1 MYVPSSSNHRTSVS
15 PAHLST
21 FTGSSVRSFS
31 PSYHRLLRPHPSSR
45 LYVIPAT
52 MTDGDKA
59 GPTTASNGQ
68 RPISYDTP
76 TYEGYSFPTARLRDT
91 LSDPA
96 KTPLCL
102 VACGSFSP
110 ITHLHLR
117 IFEMASDYCKLD
129 TEFEIMAGY
138 LSAVSDAYK
147 KTGLAPAKHRLKVA
161 CEQTSNWLQVD
172 TWEPFSPEYLP
183 TAKVLD
189 HFDYELNTVRGGAK
203 IVDADGNEIG
213 RKPYRIVLLAG
224 SDLIMTMSE
233 PGLWAPEDLNHILGK
248 YGAFI
253 VERAGTD
260 IDAALAHLQQWRDN
274 IYVIRQL
281 IQNDVSSTKIRNF
294 LKQGMSVLYLIP
306 TDVITYIIEN
316 GLYVDEYNTKK
327 KQPQL
332 EASATAVS
340 NVVLNGDAASGK
352 DEGGS
357 DADSG
362 VEA

>member
-1 MYVPSSSNHRTSVS
+1 MTTGD
-15 PAHLST
+15 ST
-21 FTGSSVRSFS
+21 RLPEETGR
-31 PSYHRLLRPHPSSR
+31 
-45 LYVIPAT
+45 I
-52 MTDGDKA
+52 
-59 GPTTASNGQ
+59 
-68 RPISYDTP
+68 ISYNLP
-76 TYEGYSFPTARLRDT
+76 TYDGYEFPTARLRDT
-91 LSDPA
+91 LTDPS
-96 KTPLCL
+96 KTPLAL

-129 TEFEIMAGY
+129 TNFEIMGGY

-147 KTGLAPAKHRLKVA
+147 KQGLAPAKHRVHMCQVA

-172 TWEPFSPEYLP
+172 TWEPFCPEYLP

-203 IVDADGNEIG
+203 IVDSDGKEVG

-233 PGLWAPEDLNHILGK
+233 PGLWAPEDLDHILGK

-260 IDAALAHLQQWRDN
+260 IDAALANLQAWKEN

-281 IQNDVSSTKIRNF
+281 IQNDISSTKIRNF

-306 TDVITYIIEN
+306 ASVINYIVEN
-316 GLYVDEYNTKK
+316 GLYVDEYNKK
-327 KQPQL
+327 IE
-332 EASATAVS
+332 EAEKKVK
-340 NVVLNGDAASGK
+340 NEEKHGK
-352 DEGGS
+352 VEEGVKDS

>member
-1 MYVPSSSNHRTSVS
+1 
-15 PAHLST
+15 
-21 FTGSSVRSFS
+21 
-31 PSYHRLLRPHPSSR
+31 
-45 LYVIPAT
+45 
-52 MTDGDKA
+52 MTDSDNSH
-59 GPTTASNGQ
+59 PRLPEET
-68 RPISYDTP
+68 RRIISYNLP
-76 TYEGYSFPTARLRDT
+76 TYDGYEFPTVRLRDT
-91 LSDPA
+91 LTDPS
-96 KTPLCL
+96 KTPLAL

-129 TEFEIMAGY
+129 TNFEVMGGY

-147 KTGLAPAKHRLKVA
+147 KQGLAPAKHRVHMCQVA
-161 CEQTSNWLQVD
+161 CEQTSSWLQVD
-172 TWEPFSPEYLP
+172 TWEPFCPEYLP

-203 IVDADGNEIG
+203 IVDAEGKEIG
-213 RKPYRIVLLAG
+213 RKPYKIVLLAG

-233 PGLWAPEDLNHILGK
+233 PGLWAPEDLDHILGK

-260 IDAALAHLQQWRDN
+260 IDAALANLQAWKEN

-281 IQNDVSSTKIRNF
+281 IQNDISSTKIRNF

-306 TDVITYIIEN
+306 ASVINYIVEN
-316 GLYVDEYNTKK
+316 GLYVDEYNKK
-327 KQPQL
+327 IEEAEKKVKAEEEKMAANKDKQ
-332 EASATAVS
+332 AVDDR
-340 NVVLNGDAASGK
+340 VK
-352 DEGGS
+352 DS

>member
-1 MYVPSSSNHRTSVS
+1 
-15 PAHLST
+15 
-21 FTGSSVRSFS
+21 
-31 PSYHRLLRPHPSSR
+31 
-45 LYVIPAT
+45 
-52 MTDGDKA
+52 MTESDKA
-59 GPTTASNGQ
+59 GLTAASNGQ

-76 TYEGYSFPTARLRDT
+76 TYDGYSFPTARLRDT

-129 TEFEIMAGY
+129 TEFEIMGGY

-147 KTGLAPAKHRLKVA
+147 KAGLAPAKHRVHMCQVA

-203 IVDADGNEIG
+203 IVDADGKEIG

-260 IDAALAHLQQWRDN
+260 IDAALAHLQKWRDN

-316 GLYVDEYNTKK
+316 GLYVDEYNA
-327 KQPQL
+327 KQHQQ
-332 EASATAVS
+332 SKQD
-340 NVVLNGDAASGK
+340 VVNKIEEVADKVAMDGSK
-352 DEGGS
+352 DEAAS

>member
-1 MYVPSSSNHRTSVS
+1 MPSNDDTSHLRAPDDSHRII
-15 PAHLST
+15 A
-21 FTGSSVRSFS
+21 
-31 PSYHRLLRPHPSSR
+31 YN
-45 LYVIPAT
+45 I
-52 MTDGDKA
+52 
-59 GPTTASNGQ
+59 
-68 RPISYDTP
+68 P
-76 TYEGYSFPTARLRDT
+76 TYDGYQFPTARLRDT
-91 LSDPA
+91 LTDSSKD
-96 KTPLCL
+96 PLCL

-117 IFEMASDYCKLD
+117 IFEMASDFCKLN
-129 TEFEIMAGY
+129 TNFEVMGGY

-147 KTGLAPAKHRLKVA
+147 KQGLAPAKHRVHMCQVA
-161 CEQTSNWLQVD
+161 CEQTSSWLQVD
-172 TWEPFSPEYLP
+172 TWEAFCPEYLP

-189 HFDYELNTVRGGAK
+189 HINYELNTVLGGAK

-233 PGLWAPEDLNHILGK
+233 PGVWAPEDLNHILGQ

-260 IDAALAHLQQWRDN
+260 IDAALASLKSWEKN

-281 IQNDVSSTKIRNF
+281 IQNDVSSTKIRSF

-306 TDVITYIIEN
+306 ASVINYIVEN
-316 GLYVDEYNTKK
+316 GLYVDDYSNGKLGGGMMA
-327 KQPQL
+327 KQIENGETVGNKEEV
-332 EASATAVS
+332 EA
-340 NVVLNGDAASGK
+340 NGK
-352 DEGGS
+352 ES

>member
-1 MYVPSSSNHRTSVS
+1 
-15 PAHLST
+15 
-21 FTGSSVRSFS
+21 
-31 PSYHRLLRPHPSSR
+31 
-45 LYVIPAT
+45 
-52 MTDGDKA
+52 MTDGDNSH
-59 GPTTASNGQ
+59 PRLPEETN
-68 RPISYDTP
+68 RIISYNLP
-76 TYEGYSFPTARLRDT
+76 TYDGYEFPTVRLRDT
-91 LSDPA
+91 LTDPS
-96 KTPLCL
+96 KTPLAL

-129 TEFEIMAGY
+129 TNFEVMGGY

-147 KTGLAPAKHRLKVA
+147 KQGLAPAKHRVHMCQVA
-161 CEQTSNWLQVD
+161 CEQTSSWLQVD
-172 TWEPFSPEYLP
+172 TWEPFCPEYLP

-203 IVDADGNEIG
+203 IVDAEGKEIG
-213 RKPYRIVLLAG
+213 RKPYKIVLLAG

-233 PGLWAPEDLNHILGK
+233 PGLWAPEDLDHILGK

-260 IDAALAHLQQWRDN
+260 IDAALANLQAWKEN

-281 IQNDVSSTKIRNF
+281 IQNDISSTKIRNF

-306 TDVITYIIEN
+306 ASVINYIVEN
-316 GLYVDEYNTKK
+316 GLYVDEYNKK
-327 KQPQL
+327 IEEAEKKVKAEEEKMAANKDKQ
-332 EASATAVS
+332 AVDDR
-340 NVVLNGDAASGK
+340 VK
-352 DEGGS
+352 DS

>member
-1 MYVPSSSNHRTSVS
+1 
-15 PAHLST
+15 
-21 FTGSSVRSFS
+21 
-31 PSYHRLLRPHPSSR
+31 
-45 LYVIPAT
+45 
-52 MTDGDKA
+52 MTDGDNSHLRLPEESHKK
-59 GPTTASNGQ
+59 
-68 RPISYDTP
+68 ISYNVP
-76 TYEGYSFPTARLRDT
+76 TYDGYEFPTARLRDT
-91 LSDPA
+91 LTDPS
-96 KTPLCL
+96 KTPLAL

-129 TEFEIMAGY
+129 TDFEIMAGY

-147 KTGLAPAKHRLKVA
+147 KQGLAPAKHRVHMCQVA
-161 CEQTSNWLQVD
+161 CEQTSSWLQVD

-203 IVDADGNEIG
+203 VVDEDGKEIG

-233 PGLWAPEDLNHILGK
+233 PGVWAPEDLDHILGK

-260 IDAALAHLQQWRDN
+260 IDAALANLQSWKQN

-306 TDVITYIIEN
+306 ASVINYIVEN
-316 GLYVDEYNTKK
+316 GLYVDEYNKK
-327 KQPQL
+327 LEEVKKVKTEEEKMVANKEKQ
-332 EASATAVS
+332 EADD
-340 NVVLNGDAASGK
+340 GIK
-352 DEGGS
+352 ES

>member
-1 MYVPSSSNHRTSVS
+1 
-15 PAHLST
+15 
-21 FTGSSVRSFS
+21 
-31 PSYHRLLRPHPSSR
+31 
-45 LYVIPAT
+45 
-52 MTDGDKA
+52 MTDGENA
-59 GPTTASNGQ
+59 HLRLPEETHRT
-68 RPISYDTP
+68 ISYNLP
-76 TYEGYSFPTARLRDT
+76 TYDGYEFPTVRLRDT
-91 LSDPA
+91 LTDPS
-96 KTPLCL
+96 KTPLAL

-129 TEFEIMAGY
+129 TNFEVMGGY

-147 KTGLAPAKHRLKVA
+147 KQGLAPAKHRVHMCQVA
-161 CEQTSNWLQVD
+161 CEQTSSWLQVD
-172 TWEPFSPEYLP
+172 TWEPFCPEYLP

-203 IVDADGNEIG
+203 VVDSEGKEID
-213 RKPYRIVLLAG
+213 RKPYKIVLLAG

-233 PGLWAPEDLNHILGK
+233 PGVWAPEDLDHILGK

-260 IDAALAHLQQWRDN
+260 IDAALANLQAWKEN

-281 IQNDVSSTKIRNF
+281 IQNDISSTKIRNF

-306 TDVITYIIEN
+306 ASVINYIVEN
-316 GLYVDEYNTKK
+316 GLYVDEYNKKIEEAEKKAKTEGDKNPAHKK
-327 KQPQL
+327 KQD
-332 EASATAVS
+332 VDD
-340 NVVLNGDAASGK
+340 GIK
-352 DEGGS
+352 DS

>member
-1 MYVPSSSNHRTSVS
+1 
-15 PAHLST
+15 
-21 FTGSSVRSFS
+21 
-31 PSYHRLLRPHPSSR
+31 
-45 LYVIPAT
+45 
-52 MTDGDKA
+52 MTDDDRSGLAGTSPEKDIPFDK
-59 GPTTASNGQ
+59 
-68 RPISYDTP
+68 P
-76 TYEGYSFPTARLRDT
+76 TYEGYSFPTIRLRQT
-91 LSDPA
+91 LVDPT
-96 KTPLCL
+96 KIPLCL

-117 IFEMASDYCKLD
+117 IFEMASDFCKLD
-129 TEFEIMAGY
+129 TEFEIMGGY

-147 KTGLAPAKHRLKVA
+147 KQGLAPAKHRIHMCQVA
-161 CEQTSNWLQVD
+161 CEQTSSWLQVD
-172 TWEPFSPEYLP
+172 TWEALSPEYLP

-189 HFDYELNTVRGGAK
+189 HFDYQLNTVCGGAK
-203 IVDADGNEIG
+203 IVDAAGNEVG

-260 IDAALAHLQQWRDN
+260 IDAALAHLQKWRDN

-306 TDVITYIIEN
+306 ASVINYIVEN
-316 GLYVDEYNTKK
+316 GLYTDDYNAQQK
-327 KQPQL
+327 L
-332 EASATAVS
+332 AAGS
-340 NVVLNGDAASGK
+340 NGVSGK
-352 DEGGS
+352 LLTNGKPEDSKGRSGGN

>member
-1 MYVPSSSNHRTSVS
+1 
-15 PAHLST
+15 
-21 FTGSSVRSFS
+21 
-31 PSYHRLLRPHPSSR
+31 
-45 LYVIPAT
+45 
-52 MTDGDKA
+52 MTETDKA
-59 GPTTASNGQ
+59 GLAGPG
-68 RPISYDTP
+68 PISYDTP

-117 IFEMASDYCKLD
+117 IFEMASDFCKLD
-129 TEFEIMAGY
+129 TEFEIMGGY

-147 KTGLAPAKHRLKVA
+147 KAGLAPAKHRVHMCQVA

-172 TWEPFSPEYLP
+172 TWEALSPEYLP

-189 HFDYELNTVRGGAK
+189 HFDYELNTIRGGAK
-203 IVDADGNEIG
+203 IIDANGKEIG

-233 PGLWAPEDLNHILGK
+233 PGLWAPEDLDHILGK

-316 GLYVDEYNTKK
+316 GLYVDEYNTKQ
-327 KQPQL
+327 KQAKQ
-332 EASATAVS
+332 
-340 NVVLNGDAASGK
+340 DAANKVADKAAMNGSADSGIS
-352 DEGGS
+352 EVAS

>member
-1 MYVPSSSNHRTSVS
+1 MADVAN
-15 PAHLST
+15 AHLRQPEEAHKT
-21 FTGSSVRSFS
+21 
-31 PSYHRLLRPHPSSR
+31 
-45 LYVIPAT
+45 
-52 MTDGDKA
+52 
-59 GPTTASNGQ
+59 
-68 RPISYDTP
+68 ISYDLP
-76 TYEGYSFPTARLRDT
+76 TYDGYEFPTARLRDT
-91 LSDPA
+91 LTDPS
-96 KTPLCL
+96 KTPLAL

-129 TEFEIMAGY
+129 TDFEVMGGY

-147 KTGLAPAKHRLKVA
+147 KQGLAPAKHRVHMCQVA
-161 CEQTSNWLQVD
+161 CEQTSSWLQVD
-172 TWEPFSPEYLP
+172 TWEPFCPEYLP

-189 HFDYELNTVRGGAK
+189 HFDHELNTVRGGAK
-203 IVDADGNEIG
+203 IVDSEGKEIG
-213 RKPYRIVLLAG
+213 RKPYKIVLLAG

-233 PGLWAPEDLNHILGK
+233 PGVWAPEDLDHILGK

-260 IDAALAHLQQWRDN
+260 IDAALASLQSWKSN
-274 IYVIRQL
+274 IYVIPQL

-306 TDVITYIIEN
+306 ASVINYIVEN
-316 GLYVDEYNTKK
+316 GLYVDEYNKK
-327 KQPQL
+327 IEEVEKKAKAE
-332 EASATAVS
+332 EA
-340 NVVLNGDAASGK
+340 AAHKSRHNADEELK
-352 DEGGS
+352 DS